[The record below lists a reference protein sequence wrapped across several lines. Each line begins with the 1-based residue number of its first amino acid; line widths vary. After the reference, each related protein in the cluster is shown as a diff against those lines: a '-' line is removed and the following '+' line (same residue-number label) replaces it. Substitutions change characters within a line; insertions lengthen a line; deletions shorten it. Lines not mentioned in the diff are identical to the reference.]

1 MRFLLLFSTFGSMV
15 YVGLMFMVQL
25 EASLDLHKS
34 DVFFTI
40 YSAFFWRTAYLRIS
54 HLIGKWPELSV
65 RTSLDD
71 NK

>member
-40 YSAFFWRTAYLRIS
+40 YSAFFLAYSLSSNFPFDRQMARIIS
-54 HLIGKWPELSV
+54 AYFF
-65 RTSLDD
+65 R
-71 NK
+71 